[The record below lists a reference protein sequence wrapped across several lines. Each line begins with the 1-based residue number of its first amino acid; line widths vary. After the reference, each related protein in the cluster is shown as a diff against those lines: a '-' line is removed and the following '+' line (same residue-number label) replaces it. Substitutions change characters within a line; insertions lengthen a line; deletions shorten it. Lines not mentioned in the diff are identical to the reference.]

1 MRVLVAVA
9 IIAAAGIYAAWR
21 VGSGDPLLPW
31 QERTALTPEEY
42 VQAVTYC
49 QASVSKPELCHDIV
63 DALEL
68 AGCTDLRSVN
78 AGVSFFVQY
87 VVQYAGTATRESV
100 RTGIEEICGGADP
113 PPVP

>member
-49 QASVSKPELCHDIV
+49 QASVSKPELCHGIV

-78 AGVSFFVQY
+78 AGVSFFA
-87 VVQYAGTATRESV
+87 QYAGTATHESV
-100 RTGIEEICGGADP
+100 LTGIEEICGGADP